1 MDDWLIVGGGIK
13 GMVAAY
19 MLRERGES
27 VTLLEGGSGLGGV
40 MRSFEWNGLAL
51 DLGCH
56 LFDNTSER
64 TFSIMQALG
73 HGEFHPVDVRYGSIT
88 EGRKTDEVA
97 VPDFS
102 GSGEDRLKTIVWE
115 LLEATGT
122 NRTDAADD
130 ASLSE
135 YLSAQYGAE
144 VHNALVPVVEKI
156 FRVSPDRLDWRS
168 VFSAPIRRI
177 RVAPDP
183 ISRVLKE
190 SQALDQKL
198 AVSSI
203 DDPLRFIDGAVDRFP
218 HKNFYSSS
226 GGLLGFCTRAE
237 DCLRAIRVDLAF
249 GARVQAIKAH
259 RDSVECEV
267 EGGAVYRGNR
277 LLWCLDVGP
286 LASLLKC
293 GTSTADLYVPVPMVL
308 YYFLV
313 PEDTKVGFTYLH
325 DFSPNSKIYRVSSPG
340 FYGGQANAD
349 GLSYICC
356 ECPTEVGSEL
366 WRDPGK
372 FRGEVWA
379 EVKEIGVVKA
389 ERPHGT
395 KVVKTPVS
403 YKGLSRNYWASLQE
417 IHEAIDKLPTDS
429 MQVAGSPGFSK
440 ADIVSELEAH
450 LNPN

>member
-1 MDDWLIVGGGIK
+1 MDDWLIVGGGFK

-56 LFDNTSER
+56 LFGNTSER
-64 TFSIMQALG
+64 TFSIMQTLG

-122 NRTDAADD
+122 NRTDVVDD

-135 YLSAQYGAE
+135 YLSAWYGAE
-144 VHNALVPVVEKI
+144 VHDALVPVVEKI

-168 VFSAPIRRI
+168 VFSAPISRV

-190 SQALDQKL
+190 NQALDQRL
-198 AVSSI
+198 AVSSVH
-203 DDPLRFIDGAVDRFP
+203 DPLRFVDGAVHRFP
-218 HKNFYSSS
+218 HKNFYPSS

-237 DCLRAIRVDLAF
+237 RCLRAMHVDLVF
-249 GARVQAIKAH
+249 GARVQAINAH
-259 RDSVECEV
+259 GGSVSVEV
-267 EGGAVYRGNR
+267 EGGAVFE
-277 LLWCLDVGP
+277 GP
-286 LASLLKC
+286 GSC
-293 GTSTADLYVPVPMVL
+293 GAWM
-308 YYFLV
+308 LV
-313 PEDTKVGFTYLH
+313 
-325 DFSPNSKIYRVSSPG
+325 R
-340 FYGGQANAD
+340 
-349 GLSYICC
+349 
-356 ECPTEVGSEL
+356 
-366 WRDPGK
+366 
-372 FRGEVWA
+372 
-379 EVKEIGVVKA
+379 
-389 ERPHGT
+389 
-395 KVVKTPVS
+395 
-403 YKGLSRNYWASLQE
+403 
-417 IHEAIDKLPTDS
+417 
-429 MQVAGSPGFSK
+429 
-440 ADIVSELEAH
+440 
-450 LNPN
+450 